1 MDPDILNQ
9 IIYLSYSE
17 PSKDRRAAGTA
28 LAHGQL
34 ELSASPRLR
43 KLKVIFSQNRKTD
56 SSRHFG
62 SRIVIAPDRTLF
74 LTVGDRGDRNR
85 AQNPFDHAGSV
96 IRLNRDGSVPRNN
109 PYASGNRALG
119 EIWSTG
125 HRNPQGAV
133 WNPSTKSLWTVAHG
147 AKGGDEINVVEK
159 GANYGWPVVTYGENY
174 SGTPITDERSKTGM
188 KDPIFYWLPS
198 IAPSGFA
205 YVTSEKFP
213 ELKGNLLVGSLKFQ
227 YLELLELDGKKITKR
242 TKLIDGAGRMRDVRQ
257 GPDGDIYVAIEGKG
271 IAKLTNK

>member
-1 MDPDILNQ
+1 
-9 IIYLSYSE
+9 
-17 PSKDRRAAGTA
+17 
-28 LAHGQL
+28 
-34 ELSASPRLR
+34 
-43 KLKVIFSQNRKTD
+43 
-56 SSRHFG
+56 
-62 SRIVIAPDRTLF
+62 
-74 LTVGDRGDRNR
+74 
-85 AQNPFDHAGSV
+85 
-96 IRLNRDGSVPRNN
+96 
-109 PYASGNRALG
+109 
-119 EIWSTG
+119 
-125 HRNPQGAV
+125 
-133 WNPSTKSLWTVAHG
+133 
-147 AKGGDEINVVEK
+147 
-159 GANYGWPVVTYGENY
+159 
-174 SGTPITDERSKTGM
+174 M